1 MKRRDFFHSIAGV
14 GTLSLAGSVACNSPS
29 ANNTRRI
36 AYETLDEILAKPI
49 LKKEYFDRPVIIESL
64 ELLRYQN
71 NFIMRVRSTEGAE
84 GLSVSNN
91 AHMVYLYPIL
101 LSEIVPFFLN
111 KDARDLDKL
120 VDGVYTWD
128 SNYKLQGLAL
138 WISLATVEFAILDML
153 GRIAEKSIGQLIGE
167 IFNPKVAVYRAN
179 NYRGRS
185 AEESVEQIK
194 RNVESSGA
202 KAVKIKIGGRMD
214 NPETPPGRT
223 EALIPLVR
231 KTFGPGKTLYADSN
245 GSYDVEEAI
254 RIGRLLQEHD
264 YDFYEEPCPFDWLQ
278 ETRQVAESLT
288 IPIAGGEQ
296 ETSMHNFRWMVANDA
311 VQIVQPDMFY
321 FGGMIRSM
329 RVALMADAA
338 GMPCIPHISGSGLGY
353 LYMSHFV
360 SAIPNAGPYHEFK
373 GFNKD
378 IPFECDSSTL
388 QSEDGLITVP
398 TGPGMGLILDPEFV
412 AKHKPVSY

>member
-1 MKRRDFFHSIAGV
+1 MKRRNFFRTVAGL
-14 GTLSLAGSVACNSPS
+14 GTASFAGSMACNSRS
-29 ANNTRRI
+29 EREKRRI
-36 AYETLDEILAKPI
+36 DYEKLDEILAQPI
-49 LKKEYFDRPVIIESL
+49 LKKKVFDQPVIIESL
-64 ELLRYQN
+64 ELLRFED
-71 NFIMRVRSTEGAE
+71 NFIMRVRSKEGAE

-101 LSEIVPFFLN
+101 LSEVVPFFMN
-111 KDARDLDKL
+111 KDARELDKL

-153 GRIAEKSIGQLIGE
+153 GKIANQSIGQLIGE
-167 IFNPKVAVYRAN
+167 IHNPKIAVYRAN

-185 AEESVEQIK
+185 AEESIEQIK
-194 RNVESSGA
+194 QNVQSSGA

-231 KTFGPGKTLYADSN
+231 ETFGPEKTLYADSN
-245 GSYDVEEAI
+245 GSYDVQEAI
-254 RIGRLLQEHD
+254 RVGRLLQEYH
-264 YDFYEEPCPFDWLQ
+264 YDFYEEPCPFDWLE
-278 ETRQVAESLT
+278 ETHQVAKALT
-288 IPIAGGEQ
+288 VPIAGGEQ

-329 RVALMADAA
+329 RVALMANAA
-338 GMPCIPHISGSGLGY
+338 GMSCIPHISGSGLGY

-373 GFNKD
+373 GVNKN
-378 IPFECDSSTL
+378 IPFESDSSTL

-398 TGPGMGLILDPEFV
+398 TGPGMGITIDPQFV

>member
-1 MKRRDFFHSIAGV
+1 MKRRTFFRSVAGL
-14 GTLSLAGSVACNSPS
+14 GTVPLAGSMACNSPS
-29 ANNTRRI
+29 EPKKQRI
-36 AYETLDEILAKPI
+36 DYGNLDEILAQPV
-49 LKKEYFDRPVIIESL
+49 LKKEHFDRPVIIDSL
-64 ELLRYQN
+64 ELLRYEN
-71 NFIMRVRSTEGAE
+71 NFIMRVRSQDGAE

-101 LSEIVPFFLN
+101 LSEIVPFFVN
-111 KDARDLDKL
+111 KDARELDKL

-153 GRIAEKSIGQLIGE
+153 GHIANRSIGELIGE
-167 IFNPKVAVYRAN
+167 IHNPKIAVYRAN

-185 AEESVEQIK
+185 AAESIEQIQ

-202 KAVKIKIGGRMD
+202 RAVKIKIGGRMD

-231 KTFGPGKTLYADSN
+231 KTFGPDMTLYADSN
-245 GSYDVEEAI
+245 GSYEVQEAI
-254 RIGRLLQEHD
+254 RVGRLLQDYD
-264 YDFYEEPCPFDWLQ
+264 YDFYEEPCPFDWLE
-278 ETRQVAESLT
+278 ETRQVAEALNV
-288 IPIAGGEQ
+288 PIAGGEQ
-296 ETSMHNFRWMVANDA
+296 ETSIHRFRWMVANDA
-311 VQIVQPDMFY
+311 LQIVQPDMFY

-329 RVALMADAA
+329 RVALMAHAA
-338 GMPCIPHISGSGLGY
+338 GMSCIPHISGSGLGY

-373 GFNKD
+373 GFNKN
-378 IPFECDSSTL
+378 IPFECNSSTL
-388 QSEDGLITVP
+388 QSENGLITVP
-398 TGPGMGLILDPEFV
+398 TGSGMGITLDPKFV
-412 AKHKPVSY
+412 AKHKPVSF